1 MKWHSLEKKWGIYGN
16 NVIID
21 YRTGQVL
28 ADSDGDTGKA
38 MEIFANIQTPGRK
51 KQLEE
56 RLRDLLQGKEE
67 SFECIDEHTQIFANR
82 SVVLVKSFI
91 IPGKKEPIEN
101 TYPTINVYWLL
112 CKYNILYD
120 NIEMMKRGAKDVI
133 PPFAELDRRMK
144 LVKDIEVK

>member
-1 MKWHSLEKKWGIYGN
+1 MY
-16 NVIID
+16 NVELD
-21 YRTGQVL
+21 FRTGVVYVV
-28 ADSDGDTGKA
+28 SDGGEGKA